1 MRAAVVDMAS
11 GVAPASGLRRRS
23 VRTRQLGDNVLF
35 SVSDTGIG
43 IPAASLDQIA
53 KPFVQVENQLTRKH
67 PGSGLG
73 LAIAQSLVGLHGG
86 RMTIESVEGSGTTVT
101 VSMPRIAAPTA
112 SDGTAAVT
120 TSQTATAA
128 AAYPRVVAAPEAFTG
143 PRRTV
148 H

>member
-1 MRAAVVDMAS
+1 M
-11 GVAPASGLRRRS
+11 
-23 VRTRQLGDNVLF
+23 GDNVLF

-73 LAIAQSLVGLHGG
+73 LAIAQSLVALHGG
-86 RMTIESVEGSGTTVT
+86 QMTIESVEGAGTTVT
-101 VSMPRIAAPTA
+101 ISMPRIAAPTA
-112 SDGTAAVT
+112 SDGTVRRGDLASRLGRGNRLSA
-120 TSQTATAA
+120 
-128 AAYPRVVAAPEAFTG
+128 RVVAAPDAFTE